1 MTPTDPTLDPAT
13 GTSTETSPETSAEID
28 AEIGVAAAA
37 GISAETDAGASPGA
51 PSGSRGQGS
60 EHGGPSDGERS
71 SPTDAAGDVPSPE
84 RADATG
90 AAGAPVERRSALAL
104 AAMASIAVRGLDPAR
119 LALPQ
124 LDSAHLRVVGVV
136 DTRGR
141 HWEVHEALDDLTGAE
156 LVAEAE
162 VLRRIGRIVDNGR
175 LSFDVPRPAGFLR
188 RDGACIQV
196 RSHTAGRPINL
207 TSLRPGPGL
216 SAGLGKA
223 LGELHELPTTV
234 VSEAGMPVRDANEVR
249 GSWLALLDEAAA
261 TGKAPSSVLSRWEQ
275 ALEDAA
281 LWRFRPVVVH
291 GDMAA
296 ENVLTAGGTVVA
308 MSGFAQAHVGD
319 PAEDLAWIYSSAPLD
334 CLDSIES
341 AYDLARSEGV
351 DRHLRDR
358 AELVSEMSLARW
370 LLHGVHSGDE
380 SVTRDAVAML
390 EDLAEQVGDD
400 PIVDHHEP
408 RLASVPSDSAL
419 EAADEM
425 EAVTSEVPAPLRA
438 VPSPEE

>member
-1 MTPTDPTLDPAT
+1 MPRLAYGWVMTPTDPTLDPAT
-13 GTSTETSPETSAEID
+13 ETSAGID
-28 AEIGVAAAA
+28 A
-37 GISAETDAGASPGA
+37 DAGGETIAEASPGA
-51 PSGSRGQGS
+51 PTGSPS
-60 EHGGPSDGERS
+60 EDRPEAPDGEQAPS
-71 SPTDAAGDVPSPE
+71 ASANEAVPSPGTARSAGTAGE
-84 RADATG
+84 PEQAATEE
-90 AAGAPVERRSALAL
+90 APVKRRSALAL
-104 AAMASIAVRGLDPAR
+104 AALASIAVRGLDPAR

-124 LDSAHLRVVGVV
+124 LDSAHLRVVGVI
-136 DTRGR
+136 DTQGR

-207 TSLRPGPGL
+207 TSLHPGPGL
-216 SAGLGKA
+216 SAGLAKA

-249 GSWLALLDEAAA
+249 GSWLALLDEAAS
-261 TGKAPSSVLSRWEQ
+261 TGKVPSSVLSRWEQ
-275 ALEDAA
+275 ALEEAA

-296 ENVLTAGGTVVA
+296 ENVLTAGGSVVA
-308 MSGFAQAHVGD
+308 MSGFGQAHVGD

-370 LLHGVHSGDE
+370 LLHGVHSEDE

-390 EDLAEQVGDD
+390 KDLAEQVGDD

-408 RLASVPSDSAL
+408 RLASVPTGR
-419 EAADEM
+419 EAAEEM

>member
-1 MTPTDPTLDPAT
+1 MTPTDPALDPAM
-13 GTSTETSPETSAEID
+13 ETSAESD
-28 AEIGVAAAA
+28 AE
-37 GISAETDAGASPGA
+37 ISAETGAGASPGA
-51 PSGSRGQGS
+51 PSGSSG
-60 EHGGPSDGERS
+60 GGPEHEGLPEGEQAADG
-71 SPTDAAGDVPSPE
+71 ALPSPARDE
-84 RADATG
+84 APDS
-90 AAGAPVERRSALAL
+90 AGAPEGTPVERRSALAL

-124 LDSAHLRVVGVV
+124 LDSAHLRVVGVI

-141 HWEVHEALDDLTGAE
+141 HWEVHEALDDITGAE

-162 VLRRIGRIVDNGR
+162 VLRRIGRIVDGGR

-188 RDGACIQV
+188 RDGACVQV

-207 TSLRPGPGL
+207 MSLRPGPGL

-234 VSEAGMPVRDANEVR
+234 ISEAGMPVRDADEVR
-249 GSWLALLDEAAA
+249 DSWLALLDEAAG
-261 TGKAPSSVLSRWEQ
+261 TGKAPSSVLSRWER

-296 ENVLTAGGTVVA
+296 ENVLTAGGSVVA
-308 MSGFAQAHVGD
+308 MSGFGQAHVGD

-351 DRHLRDR
+351 DCHLRDR

-400 PIVDHHEP
+400 PIVAHHEP
-408 RLASVPSDSAL
+408 RLAPVPTDSAVR
-419 EAADEM
+419 AADEM

-438 VPSPEE
+438 VPSPGE